1 MERPKYRSPWTN
13 CSIFTKGM
21 VVVDDKSGFVFKEK
35 WQVYQD
41 GLSLNSRKP
50 RRLDR
55 KVGGVADK

>member
-1 MERPKYRSPWTN
+1 
-13 CSIFTKGM
+13 M